1 MLYANKNTDGL
12 EELEE
17 LALLKNQVQEARLQ
31 EKLGKQNFHEN
42 LKKLIELLTD
52 TNENTSENL
61 TKILTEASKQ
71 NNQALESLNDKI
83 LEIMN
88 DRGLSASYLM
98 CPLSKT
104 TNLENTTQFKLV
116 KYSSSN
122 GVND

>member
-61 TKILTEASKQ
+61 TKILTETSKQ